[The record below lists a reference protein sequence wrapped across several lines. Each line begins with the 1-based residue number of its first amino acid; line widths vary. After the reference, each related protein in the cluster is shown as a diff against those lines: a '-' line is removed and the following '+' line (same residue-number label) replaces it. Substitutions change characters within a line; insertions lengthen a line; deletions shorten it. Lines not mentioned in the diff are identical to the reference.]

1 MNEVP
6 TTIVT
11 GVSLL
16 NVFIVKDDE
25 AYMAKCP
32 ELDLVTEMDTKEQ
45 ALKAMVE
52 MIIEYAED
60 YIAQEELYLQS
71 PNRAHHKPY
80 IDAILACDTKLELTK
95 RLSVGKLG

>member
-52 MIIEYAED
+52 IFNGVKF
-60 YIAQEELYLQS
+60 YI
-71 PNRAHHKPY
+71 
-80 IDAILACDTKLELTK
+80 
-95 RLSVGKLG
+95 